1 MAQYV
6 VPPSVKMV
14 KCRKCGTMYKP
25 EKIKENGK
33 YENCP
38 TCHFC
43 HNGKKD
49 HVPLWLYKLIRY
61 KREKLNL

>member
-1 MAQYV
+1 
-6 VPPSVKMV
+6 
-14 KCRKCGTMYKP
+14 MYKP